1 MWKIK
6 NNLEMDF
13 MILHNSVHPPPFL
26 LTPFLLGEE
35 LNLQPNFQKK
45 GGWV

>member
-1 MWKIK
+1 
-6 NNLEMDF
+6 MDF
-13 MILHNSVHPPPFL
+13 MILHNSVHPPPPPFL

-45 GGWV
+45 GGWAWQDLNF